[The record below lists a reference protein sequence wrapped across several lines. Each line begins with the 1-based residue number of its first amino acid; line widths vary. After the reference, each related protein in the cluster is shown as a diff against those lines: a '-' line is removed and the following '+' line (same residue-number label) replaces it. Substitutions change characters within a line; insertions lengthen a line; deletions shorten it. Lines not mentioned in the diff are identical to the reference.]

1 MSIVYYD
8 EAITNKFRKWLPT
21 LQNQILKPSETTRLF
36 QMRADQLNDSAP
48 TLPLI
53 AISRD
58 PSVRVQV
65 VGRNPM
71 TFSGTPLSSNEKVT
85 IQLDAIPINLTYQV
99 DIYTKKSLEADELV
113 RGIMF
118 NAINHPKMIVEIP
131 YNGTN
136 LQHKCNLLLQE
147 EIVDNSDIPE
157 RLFSDQFTR
166 WTLRFDVM
174 DAFIWSV
181 PVKENYKIGKIELAI
196 SEPDNEII
204 STEYVDEELF
214 NK

>member
-1 MSIVYYD
+1 M
-8 EAITNKFRKWLPT
+8 
-21 LQNQILKPSETTRLF
+21 
-36 QMRADQLNDSAP
+36 
-48 TLPLI
+48 
-53 AISRD
+53 
-58 PSVRVQV
+58 
-65 VGRNPM
+65 
-71 TFSGTPLSSNEKVT
+71 
-85 IQLDAIPINLTYQV
+85 
-99 DIYTKKSLEADELV
+99 
-113 RGIMF
+113 
-118 NAINHPKMIVEIP
+118 
-131 YNGTN
+131 
-136 LQHKCNLLLQE
+136 
-147 EIVDNSDIPE
+147 DNSYIPE